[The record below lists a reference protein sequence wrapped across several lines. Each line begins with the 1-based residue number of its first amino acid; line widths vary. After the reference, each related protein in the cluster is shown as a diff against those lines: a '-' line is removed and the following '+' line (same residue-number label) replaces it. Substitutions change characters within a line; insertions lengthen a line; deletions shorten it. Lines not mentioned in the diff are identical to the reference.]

1 MPDEGRGFGDFLKEK
16 NYGSSF
22 NRLRQWRDD
31 GEAVIWIHTKSKMF
45 KRLVHVIG
53 YVTTEEDEKTKK
65 EKDTIKFLYFNCHE
79 EVSDYLNRKNS
90 GFPHSCPICRFI
102 DWLENNDNI
111 PNDEEVWR
119 AAIGD
124 KKRDKIATKAD
135 FTGNA
140 DAGGDWRMSFKP
152 TLEYVLAV
160 IDDSEVDNGIV
171 VAREKLSLIEA
182 TKGAIIN
189 EMDRKGPEFGN
200 PELNPYAIKWK
211 FNKRARK
218 STDYYDAY
226 PYEQATLTDE
236 IQELLE
242 QPAIDLSTYVTP
254 GDPVLL
260 REIMEEHITVESDD
274 VPFDILFDNVVR
286 VEETESSKST
296 KKPQKEKHVE
306 ETKEEEEE
314 TKEDIKEEKKSR
326 KPKQTDDG
334 DKRTRRVRQPKPA
347 PEPEVTNEEDY
358 PDECG
363 NCFRGMPADATEC
376 PHCGARYD

>member
-16 NYGSSF
+16 SYGSSF
-22 NRLRQWRDD
+22 DRLRQWRDD

-65 EKDTIKFLYFNCHE
+65 EKDTIRFLYFTCHE

-90 GFPHSCPICRFI
+90 GFPHSCPMCRFI

-135 FTGNA
+135 FTGNS

-171 VAREKLSLIEA
+171 VAREKFSLIES
-182 TKGAIIN
+182 TKSAIVN
-189 EMDRKGPEFGN
+189 EMDRKGPELGN

-236 IQELLE
+236 IQALLE
-242 QPAIDLSTYVTP
+242 QPAIDLSVYVKP
-254 GDPVLL
+254 GDPTLL

-274 VPFDILFDNVVR
+274 VPFDLLFDNVAH
-286 VEETESSKST
+286 VEESDRPKKSREKTE
-296 KKPQKEKHVE
+296 KPRKPKEDVEEDVEEVE
-306 ETKEEEEE
+306 ETKLC
-314 TKEDIKEEKKSR
+314 KK
-326 KPKQTDDG
+326 PA

-347 PEPEVTNEEDY
+347 PEPEPEVTDEEDY